1 MPGTGDLWFTIVNLH
16 AGSGKTVSI
25 WRKAEILLAKAGIP
39 YDNKYTDCKYHAT
52 EIAFQAASEGYRKF
66 IAVGG
71 DGTIHEVLEGIMKYV
86 CGTESVSVS
95 DFSIAVIPIGSGN
108 DWIRIHGINRNLER
122 TIELIRNES
131 LVRQD
136 VVRVSVF
143 DPVAE
148 PEQLLSAEPVRT
160 SYMVNIGGVGF
171 DARVC
176 ERVNEQKLE
185 GKKGKRMS
193 DYEEEFDYLVSSGV
207 SLEVKA
213 ISVPTY
219 PLVENSGKNLLKL
232 YLNDVGL
239 LTALYYKN
247 NIQAILQD
255 LPSVNLGSVYETVVA
270 QELAA
275 HGCKLY
281 YYDNKK
287 NGEVDFL
294 VDDADSLSVLPLE
307 IKSGKDY
314 TVHSALD
321 KFLAVKDYNIKQA
334 FVLSNESK
342 VVQKGGITYMPV
354 YYVMFV
360 GGDA

>member
-1 MPGTGDLWFTIVNLH
+1 MPVTGDLWFTIVNLH

-25 WRKAEILLAKAGIP
+25 WRKAEILLAEAGIP

-86 CGTESVSVS
+86 CGTESVSVSVS

-185 GKKGKRMS
+185 GKKG
-193 DYEEEFDYLVSSGV
+193 
-207 SLEVKA
+207 
-213 ISVPTY
+213 
-219 PLVENSGKNLLKL
+219 LLF
-232 YLNDVGL
+232 GL
-239 LTALYYKN
+239 LALPISIPVYLLATYQRKLLRHD
-247 NIQAILQD
+247 IQAIQKTSL
-255 LPSVNLGSVYETVVA
+255 
-270 QELAA
+270 ELIEIINA
-275 HGCKLY
+275 GEKS
-281 YYDNKK
+281 DNT
-287 NGEVDFL
+287 
-294 VDDADSLSVLPLE
+294 A
-307 IKSGKDY
+307 
-314 TVHSALD
+314 
-321 KFLAVKDYNIKQA
+321 
-334 FVLSNESK
+334 
-342 VVQKGGITYMPV
+342 
-354 YYVMFV
+354 
-360 GGDA
+360 

>member
-1 MPGTGDLWFTIVNLH
+1 MWFTIVNLH

-25 WRKAEILLAKAGIP
+25 WRKAEILLAEAGIP

-71 DGTIHEVLEGIMKYV
+71 DGTIHEVLEGIMKYA

-143 DPVAE
+143 EPVAE

-176 ERVNEQKLE
+176 ERVNEQKLG
-185 GKKGKRMS
+185 GKKGKLLYINSLLYNLFHFKPFSATVFCDGRKLFEGGCFS
-193 DYEEEFDYLVSSGV
+193 IAVGTGKYSGGGLRQTPDAVFD
-207 SLEVKA
+207 
-213 ISVPTY
+213 
-219 PLVENSGKNLLKL
+219 
-232 YLNDVGL
+232 DGL
-239 LTALYYKN
+239 L
-247 NIQAILQD
+247 
-255 LPSVNLGSVYETVVA
+255 
-270 QELAA
+270 
-275 HGCKLY
+275 
-281 YYDNKK
+281 
-287 NGEVDFL
+287 
-294 VDDADSLSVLPLE
+294 
-307 IKSGKDY
+307 DY
-314 TVHSALD
+314 TVIPPFSVTRILKEAPKL
-321 KFLAVKDYNIKQA
+321 FTGRLLTVKELICGKCKSLTVAPFRSRAELVEVDGEIVGNVPVR
-334 FVLSNESK
+334 FDVLPQQIN
-342 VVQKGGITYMPV
+342 VLH
-354 YYVMFV
+354 
-360 GGDA
+360 A

>member
-185 GKKGKRMS
+185 GKKGKLLYINSLLYNLFHFKPFSATVFCDGRKLFEGGCFS
-193 DYEEEFDYLVSSGV
+193 IAVGTGKYSGGGLRQTPDAVFDDGLLDSTVIPPFSVARILKEAPKLFTGRLLTV
-207 SLEVKA
+207 KELICGKCKSLTVAPFRSRAE
-213 ISVPTY
+213 
-219 PLVENSGKNLLKL
+219 LVEVDGEI
-232 YLNDVGL
+232 VG
-239 LTALYYKN
+239 N
-247 NIQAILQD
+247 VPVRFD
-255 LPSVNLGSVYETVVA
+255 
-270 QELAA
+270 
-275 HGCKLY
+275 
-281 YYDNKK
+281 
-287 NGEVDFL
+287 
-294 VDDADSLSVLPLE
+294 VLPQQ
-307 IKSGKDY
+307 I
-314 TVHSALD
+314 
-321 KFLAVKDYNIKQA
+321 N
-334 FVLSNESK
+334 VLH
-342 VVQKGGITYMPV
+342 
-354 YYVMFV
+354 
-360 GGDA
+360 A

>member
-1 MPGTGDLWFTIVNLH
+1 MPGTGELWFTIVNLH

-25 WRKAEILLAKAGIP
+25 WRKAEILLAEAGIP

-185 GKKGKRMS
+185 GKKGKLLYINSLLYNLFHFKPFSATVFCDGRKLFEGGCFS
-193 DYEEEFDYLVSSGV
+193 IAVGTGKYSGGGLRQTPDAVFD
-207 SLEVKA
+207 
-213 ISVPTY
+213 
-219 PLVENSGKNLLKL
+219 
-232 YLNDVGL
+232 DGL
-239 LTALYYKN
+239 L
-247 NIQAILQD
+247 
-255 LPSVNLGSVYETVVA
+255 
-270 QELAA
+270 
-275 HGCKLY
+275 
-281 YYDNKK
+281 
-287 NGEVDFL
+287 
-294 VDDADSLSVLPLE
+294 
-307 IKSGKDY
+307 DY
-314 TVHSALD
+314 TVIPPFSVARIL
-321 KFLAVKDYNIKQA
+321 KEAPKLFTGRLLTVKELFYGKCKSLMVAPFRSRAELVEVDGEIVGNVPVR
-334 FVLSNESK
+334 FDVLPQQIN
-342 VVQKGGITYMPV
+342 VLH
-354 YYVMFV
+354 
-360 GGDA
+360 A

>member
-71 DGTIHEVLEGIMKYV
+71 DGTIHEVLEGIMKYA

-185 GKKGKRMS
+185 GKKGKLLYINSLLYNLFHFKPFSATVFCDGRKLFEGGCFS
-193 DYEEEFDYLVSSGV
+193 IAVGTGKYSGGGLRQTPDAVFD
-207 SLEVKA
+207 
-213 ISVPTY
+213 
-219 PLVENSGKNLLKL
+219 
-232 YLNDVGL
+232 DGL
-239 LTALYYKN
+239 L
-247 NIQAILQD
+247 
-255 LPSVNLGSVYETVVA
+255 
-270 QELAA
+270 
-275 HGCKLY
+275 
-281 YYDNKK
+281 
-287 NGEVDFL
+287 
-294 VDDADSLSVLPLE
+294 
-307 IKSGKDY
+307 DY
-314 TVHSALD
+314 TVIPPFSVARIL
-321 KFLAVKDYNIKQA
+321 KEAPKLFTGRLLTVKELICGKCKSLTVAPFRSRAELVEVDGEIVGNVPVR
-334 FVLSNESK
+334 FDVLPQQIN
-342 VVQKGGITYMPV
+342 VLH
-354 YYVMFV
+354 
-360 GGDA
+360 A

>member
-185 GKKGKRMS
+185 GKKGKLLYINSLLYNLFHFKPFSATVFCDGRKLFEGGCFS
-193 DYEEEFDYLVSSGV
+193 IAVGTGKYSGGGLRQTPDAVFD
-207 SLEVKA
+207 
-213 ISVPTY
+213 
-219 PLVENSGKNLLKL
+219 
-232 YLNDVGL
+232 DGL
-239 LTALYYKN
+239 L
-247 NIQAILQD
+247 
-255 LPSVNLGSVYETVVA
+255 
-270 QELAA
+270 
-275 HGCKLY
+275 
-281 YYDNKK
+281 
-287 NGEVDFL
+287 
-294 VDDADSLSVLPLE
+294 
-307 IKSGKDY
+307 DY
-314 TVHSALD
+314 TVIPPFSVARIFKEAPKL
-321 KFLAVKDYNIKQA
+321 FTGRLLTVKELICGKCKSLTVAPFRSRAELVEVDGEIVGNVPVR
-334 FVLSNESK
+334 FDVLPQQIN
-342 VVQKGGITYMPV
+342 VLH
-354 YYVMFV
+354 
-360 GGDA
+360 A

>member
-1 MPGTGDLWFTIVNLH
+1 MPGTGELWFTIVNLH

-185 GKKGKRMS
+185 GKKGKLLYINSLLYNLFHFKPFSATVFCDGRKLFEGGCFS
-193 DYEEEFDYLVSSGV
+193 IAVGTGKYSGGGLRQTPDAVFD
-207 SLEVKA
+207 
-213 ISVPTY
+213 
-219 PLVENSGKNLLKL
+219 
-232 YLNDVGL
+232 DGL
-239 LTALYYKN
+239 L
-247 NIQAILQD
+247 
-255 LPSVNLGSVYETVVA
+255 
-270 QELAA
+270 
-275 HGCKLY
+275 
-281 YYDNKK
+281 
-287 NGEVDFL
+287 
-294 VDDADSLSVLPLE
+294 
-307 IKSGKDY
+307 DY
-314 TVHSALD
+314 TVIPPFSVARIL
-321 KFLAVKDYNIKQA
+321 KEAPKLFTGRLLTVKELICGKCKSLTVAPFRSRAELVEVDGEIVGNVPVR
-334 FVLSNESK
+334 FDVLPQQIN
-342 VVQKGGITYMPV
+342 VLH
-354 YYVMFV
+354 
-360 GGDA
+360 A

>member
-1 MPGTGDLWFTIVNLH
+1 MWFTIVNLH

-25 WRKAEILLAKAGIP
+25 WRKAEILLAEAGIP

-86 CGTESVSVS
+86 CGTESVSVSVS

-185 GKKGKRMS
+185 GKKGKLLYINSLLYNLFHFKPFSATVFCDGRKLFES
-193 DYEEEFDYLVSSGV
+193 GCFSIAVGTGKYSGGGLRQTPDAVFD
-207 SLEVKA
+207 
-213 ISVPTY
+213 
-219 PLVENSGKNLLKL
+219 
-232 YLNDVGL
+232 DGL
-239 LTALYYKN
+239 L
-247 NIQAILQD
+247 
-255 LPSVNLGSVYETVVA
+255 
-270 QELAA
+270 
-275 HGCKLY
+275 
-281 YYDNKK
+281 
-287 NGEVDFL
+287 
-294 VDDADSLSVLPLE
+294 
-307 IKSGKDY
+307 DY
-314 TVHSALD
+314 TVIPPFSVARIL
-321 KFLAVKDYNIKQA
+321 KEAPKLFTGRLLTVKELICGKCKSLTVAPFRSRAELVEVDGEIVGNVPVR
-334 FVLSNESK
+334 FDVLPQQIN
-342 VVQKGGITYMPV
+342 VLH
-354 YYVMFV
+354 
-360 GGDA
+360 A

>member
-185 GKKGKRMS
+185 GKKGKLLYINSLLYNLFHFKPFSATVFCDGRKLFEGGCFS
-193 DYEEEFDYLVSSGV
+193 IAVGTGKYSGGGLRQTPDAVFD
-207 SLEVKA
+207 
-213 ISVPTY
+213 
-219 PLVENSGKNLLKL
+219 
-232 YLNDVGL
+232 DGL
-239 LTALYYKN
+239 L
-247 NIQAILQD
+247 
-255 LPSVNLGSVYETVVA
+255 
-270 QELAA
+270 
-275 HGCKLY
+275 
-281 YYDNKK
+281 
-287 NGEVDFL
+287 
-294 VDDADSLSVLPLE
+294 
-307 IKSGKDY
+307 DY
-314 TVHSALD
+314 TVIPPFSVARIL
-321 KFLAVKDYNIKQA
+321 KEAPKLFTGRLLTVKELICGKCKSLTVAPFRSRAELVEVDGEIVGNVPVR
-334 FVLSNESK
+334 FDVLPQQIN
-342 VVQKGGITYMPV
+342 VLH
-354 YYVMFV
+354 
-360 GGDA
+360 A

>member
-1 MPGTGDLWFTIVNLH
+1 MWFTIVNLH

-25 WRKAEILLAKAGIP
+25 WRKAEILLAEAGIP

-185 GKKGKRMS
+185 GKKGKLLYINSLLYNLFHFKPFSATVFCDGRKLFEGGCFS
-193 DYEEEFDYLVSSGV
+193 IAVGTGKYSGGGLRQTPDAVFD
-207 SLEVKA
+207 
-213 ISVPTY
+213 
-219 PLVENSGKNLLKL
+219 
-232 YLNDVGL
+232 DGL
-239 LTALYYKN
+239 L
-247 NIQAILQD
+247 
-255 LPSVNLGSVYETVVA
+255 
-270 QELAA
+270 
-275 HGCKLY
+275 
-281 YYDNKK
+281 
-287 NGEVDFL
+287 
-294 VDDADSLSVLPLE
+294 
-307 IKSGKDY
+307 DY
-314 TVHSALD
+314 TVIPPFSVARIL
-321 KFLAVKDYNIKQA
+321 KEAPKLFTGRLLTVKELICGKCKSLTVAPFRSRAELVEVDGEIVGNVPVR
-334 FVLSNESK
+334 FDVLPQQIN
-342 VVQKGGITYMPV
+342 VLH
-354 YYVMFV
+354 
-360 GGDA
+360 A

>member
-1 MPGTGDLWFTIVNLH
+1 MWFTIVNLH

-185 GKKGKRMS
+185 GKKGKLLYINSLLYNLFHFKPFSATVFCDGRKLFEGGCFS
-193 DYEEEFDYLVSSGV
+193 IAVGTGKYSGGGLRQTPDAVFD
-207 SLEVKA
+207 
-213 ISVPTY
+213 
-219 PLVENSGKNLLKL
+219 
-232 YLNDVGL
+232 DGL
-239 LTALYYKN
+239 L
-247 NIQAILQD
+247 
-255 LPSVNLGSVYETVVA
+255 
-270 QELAA
+270 
-275 HGCKLY
+275 
-281 YYDNKK
+281 
-287 NGEVDFL
+287 
-294 VDDADSLSVLPLE
+294 
-307 IKSGKDY
+307 DY
-314 TVHSALD
+314 TVIPPFSVARIL
-321 KFLAVKDYNIKQA
+321 KEAPKLFTGRLLTVKELICGKCKSLTVAPFRSRAELVEVDGEIVGNVPVR
-334 FVLSNESK
+334 FDVLPQQIN
-342 VVQKGGITYMPV
+342 VLH
-354 YYVMFV
+354 
-360 GGDA
+360 A

>member
-1 MPGTGDLWFTIVNLH
+1 MWFTIVNLH

-25 WRKAEILLAKAGIP
+25 WRKAEILLAEAGIP

-185 GKKGKRMS
+185 GKKGKLLYINSLLYNLFHFKPFSATVFCDGRKLFEGGCFS
-193 DYEEEFDYLVSSGV
+193 IAVGTGKYSGGGLRQTPDAVFD
-207 SLEVKA
+207 
-213 ISVPTY
+213 
-219 PLVENSGKNLLKL
+219 
-232 YLNDVGL
+232 DGL
-239 LTALYYKN
+239 L
-247 NIQAILQD
+247 
-255 LPSVNLGSVYETVVA
+255 
-270 QELAA
+270 
-275 HGCKLY
+275 
-281 YYDNKK
+281 
-287 NGEVDFL
+287 
-294 VDDADSLSVLPLE
+294 
-307 IKSGKDY
+307 DY
-314 TVHSALD
+314 TVIPPFSVARIL
-321 KFLAVKDYNIKQA
+321 KEAPKLFTGRLLTVKELICGKCKSLMVAPFRSRAELVEVDGEIVGNVPVR
-334 FVLSNESK
+334 FDVLPQQIN
-342 VVQKGGITYMPV
+342 VLH
-354 YYVMFV
+354 
-360 GGDA
+360 A

>member
-1 MPGTGDLWFTIVNLH
+1 MWFTIVNLH

-71 DGTIHEVLEGIMKYV
+71 DGTIHEVLEGIMKYA

-185 GKKGKRMS
+185 GKKGKLLYINSLLYNLFHFKPFSATVFCDGRKLFEGGCFS
-193 DYEEEFDYLVSSGV
+193 IAVGTGKYSGGGLRQTPDAVFD
-207 SLEVKA
+207 
-213 ISVPTY
+213 
-219 PLVENSGKNLLKL
+219 
-232 YLNDVGL
+232 DGL
-239 LTALYYKN
+239 L
-247 NIQAILQD
+247 
-255 LPSVNLGSVYETVVA
+255 
-270 QELAA
+270 
-275 HGCKLY
+275 
-281 YYDNKK
+281 
-287 NGEVDFL
+287 
-294 VDDADSLSVLPLE
+294 
-307 IKSGKDY
+307 DY
-314 TVHSALD
+314 TVIPPFSVARIL
-321 KFLAVKDYNIKQA
+321 KEAPKLFTGRLLTVKELICGKCKSLTVAPFRSRAELVEVDGEIVGNVPVR
-334 FVLSNESK
+334 FDVLPQQIN
-342 VVQKGGITYMPV
+342 VLH
-354 YYVMFV
+354 
-360 GGDA
+360 A

>member
-1 MPGTGDLWFTIVNLH
+1 MPGTGELWFTIVNLH

-25 WRKAEILLAKAGIP
+25 WRKAEILLAEAGIP

-185 GKKGKRMS
+185 GKKGKLLYINSLLYNLFHFKPFFAVYVEKRRFPK
-193 DYEEEFDYLVSSGV
+193 YE
-207 SLEVKA
+207 
-213 ISVPTY
+213 P
-219 PLVENSGKNLLKL
+219 
-232 YLNDVGL
+232 
-239 LTALYYKN
+239 
-247 NIQAILQD
+247 ILGTCSCEACPCFWPCR
-255 LPSVNLGSVYETVVA
+255 PSFCART
-270 QELAA
+270 Q
-275 HGCKLY
+275 
-281 YYDNKK
+281 
-287 NGEVDFL
+287 
-294 VDDADSLSVLPLE
+294 
-307 IKSGKDY
+307 
-314 TVHSALD
+314 
-321 KFLAVKDYNIKQA
+321 
-334 FVLSNESK
+334 
-342 VVQKGGITYMPV
+342 
-354 YYVMFV
+354 
-360 GGDA
+360 

>member
-25 WRKAEILLAKAGIP
+25 WRKAEILLAEAGIP

-122 TIELIRNES
+122 TIALIRNES
-131 LVRQD
+131 LVRQE

-185 GKKGKRMS
+185 GKKGKLLYINSLLYNLFHFKPFSATVFCDGRKLFEGGCFS
-193 DYEEEFDYLVSSGV
+193 IAVGTGKYSGGGLRQTPDAVFD
-207 SLEVKA
+207 
-213 ISVPTY
+213 
-219 PLVENSGKNLLKL
+219 
-232 YLNDVGL
+232 DGL
-239 LTALYYKN
+239 L
-247 NIQAILQD
+247 
-255 LPSVNLGSVYETVVA
+255 
-270 QELAA
+270 
-275 HGCKLY
+275 
-281 YYDNKK
+281 
-287 NGEVDFL
+287 
-294 VDDADSLSVLPLE
+294 
-307 IKSGKDY
+307 DY
-314 TVHSALD
+314 TVIPPFSVARIL
-321 KFLAVKDYNIKQA
+321 KEAPKLFTGRLLTVKELICGKCKSLMVAPFRSRAELVEVDGEIVGNVPVR
-334 FVLSNESK
+334 FDVLPQQIN
-342 VVQKGGITYMPV
+342 VLH
-354 YYVMFV
+354 
-360 GGDA
+360 A

>member
-1 MPGTGDLWFTIVNLH
+1 MWFTIVNLN

-71 DGTIHEVLEGIMKYV
+71 DGTIHEVLEGIMKYA
-86 CGTESVSVS
+86 CGTESVSVSVS

-185 GKKGKRMS
+185 GKKGKLLYINSLLYNLFHFKPFSATVFCDGRKLFEGGCFS
-193 DYEEEFDYLVSSGV
+193 IAVGTGKYSGGGLRQTPDAVFD
-207 SLEVKA
+207 
-213 ISVPTY
+213 
-219 PLVENSGKNLLKL
+219 
-232 YLNDVGL
+232 DGL
-239 LTALYYKN
+239 L
-247 NIQAILQD
+247 
-255 LPSVNLGSVYETVVA
+255 
-270 QELAA
+270 
-275 HGCKLY
+275 
-281 YYDNKK
+281 
-287 NGEVDFL
+287 
-294 VDDADSLSVLPLE
+294 
-307 IKSGKDY
+307 DY
-314 TVHSALD
+314 TVIPPFPVARILKEAPKTVGIYLTKAPNKIKLD
-321 KFLAVKDYNIKQA
+321 NIA
-334 FVLSNESK
+334 HLW
-342 VVQKGGITYMPV
+342 
-354 YYVMFV
+354 YYI
-360 GGDA
+360 GNK

>member
-185 GKKGKRMS
+185 GKKGKLLYINSLLYNLFHFKPFSATVFCDGRKLFEGGCFS
-193 DYEEEFDYLVSSGV
+193 IAVGTGKYSGGGLRQTPDAVFD
-207 SLEVKA
+207 
-213 ISVPTY
+213 
-219 PLVENSGKNLLKL
+219 
-232 YLNDVGL
+232 DGL
-239 LTALYYKN
+239 L
-247 NIQAILQD
+247 
-255 LPSVNLGSVYETVVA
+255 
-270 QELAA
+270 
-275 HGCKLY
+275 
-281 YYDNKK
+281 
-287 NGEVDFL
+287 
-294 VDDADSLSVLPLE
+294 
-307 IKSGKDY
+307 DY
-314 TVHSALD
+314 TVIPPFSVTRILKEAPKL
-321 KFLAVKDYNIKQA
+321 FTGRLLTVKELIYGKCKSLTVAPFRSRAELVEVDGEIVGNVPVR
-334 FVLSNESK
+334 FDVLPQQIN
-342 VVQKGGITYMPV
+342 VLH
-354 YYVMFV
+354 
-360 GGDA
+360 A